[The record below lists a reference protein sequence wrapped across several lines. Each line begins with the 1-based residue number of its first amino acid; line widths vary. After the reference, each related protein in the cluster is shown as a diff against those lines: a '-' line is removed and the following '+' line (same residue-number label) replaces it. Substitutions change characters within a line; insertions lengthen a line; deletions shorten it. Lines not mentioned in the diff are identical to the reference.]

1 MKKILALAAVIALPA
16 CTDPYGNPDPAG
28 TALLGAAAGAAVGYG
43 VSQATVSQNAA
54 YRPYGEPG
62 YYGRPVYRGR
72 YHRRPPPYY
81 SARYRPPPPAY
92 YRGPPAYYRGW

>member
-43 VSQATVSQNAA
+43 VSQASVSQNTY
-54 YRPYGEPG
+54 YRPYGEPA
-62 YYGRPVYRGR
+62 YYGRPVYRRG
-72 YHRRPPPYY
+72 YVYRRPPPYY
-81 SARYRPPPPAY
+81 GARYRPPPPP
-92 YRGPPAYYRGW
+92 GYYRGW